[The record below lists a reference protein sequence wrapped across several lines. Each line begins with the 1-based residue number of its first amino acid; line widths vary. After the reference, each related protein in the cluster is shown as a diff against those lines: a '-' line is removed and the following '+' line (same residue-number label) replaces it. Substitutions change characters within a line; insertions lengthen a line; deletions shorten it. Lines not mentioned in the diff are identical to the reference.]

1 MAKHHPDLIM
11 CRKQP
16 GIAIGRLCEKCDGK
30 CVICDSYVRPCT
42 LVRVC
47 DECNYGSFQG
57 RCVICGGVGISDAY
71 YCKECTQQE
80 KDRDGCPKIVNLG
93 SAKTDLF
100 YERELSYMESG
111 ESNTCNNNNGV
122 IRTAQNRS
130 NSFMRKKSDPML
142 VSTIRFQ
149 MLRLFLA
156 NLQEVI
162 LGTKLAVL
170 FPAIPLAIAA
180 DYYKFERPWIF
191 ALSLLGLTPLAERV
205 SFLTEQ
211 IAYYT
216 GPTVGGLLNATC
228 GNATELIIAL
238 FALYQNKIHVLK
250 YSLMGSVL
258 SNLLLVLGTSLLCGG
273 LANLKKEQRYDRK
286 QADVNSGLLLL
297 GLLCHMLPLMFRYA
311 AQPTGVSIA
320 ESTLALSRASSV
332 VMLVAYIGYII
343 FQLKTHRQIFD
354 AQGDGHGGEDEDED
368 EEKAVIGFWSG
379 FSWLVGMTLIIA
391 LLSEY
396 VVGTVE
402 AASETWGIS
411 ISFISIILIPIVGNA
426 AEHAGAIIFAFKNK
440 LDISLGVALGSATQ
454 ISMFAVP
461 LCVVV
466 GWIMRVP
473 MDLDFSLLETG
484 CLALTI
490 LVVAFTLQ
498 DGTSHYMKGVVLC
511 LCYIAI
517 SACFFVHKIPAPL
530 DQTSANLELNS
541 TLPSLASLTPPFF
554 RDFYD
559 PILRVSKF

>member
-1 MAKHHPDLIM
+1 
-11 CRKQP
+11 
-16 GIAIGRLCEKCDGK
+16 
-30 CVICDSYVRPCT
+30 
-42 LVRVC
+42 
-47 DECNYGSFQG
+47 
-57 RCVICGGVGISDAY
+57 
-71 YCKECTQQE
+71 
-80 KDRDGCPKIVNLG
+80 
-93 SAKTDLF
+93 
-100 YERELSYMESG
+100 MESAGEFSHMENG
-111 ESNTCNNNNGV
+111 ESKALMGKESWNNG
-122 IRTAQNRS
+122 IKTAQNMS
-130 NSFMRKKSDPML
+130 TSLMRKKSDPML
-142 VSTIRFQ
+142 VSRVRFQ
-149 MLRLFLA
+149 MLRQFLA

-180 DYYKFERPWIF
+180 DFYKFGRPWIF

-238 FALYQNKIHVLK
+238 FALYRSKIHVLK
-250 YSLMGSVL
+250 YSLLGSIL
-258 SNLLLVLGTSLLCGG
+258 SNLLLVLGSSLLCGG

-286 QADVNSGLLLL
+286 QADVNSLLLLL

-311 AQPTGVSIA
+311 AAPGIFIA
-320 ESTLALSRASSV
+320 DSNLQLSRASSI
-332 VMLVAYIGYII
+332 VMLVAYIGYIF
-343 FQLKTHRQIFD
+343 FQLKTHRQIFES
-354 AQGDGHGGEDEDED
+354 QEEDEDED
-368 EEKAVIGFWSG
+368 EEKAVIGFWSA

-396 VVGTVE
+396 VVGTIE
-402 AASETWGIS
+402 AASESWGIS

-461 LCVVV
+461 LCVIV
-466 GWIMRVP
+466 GWIMGIQ

-498 DGTSHYMKGVVLC
+498 DGTSHYMKGIVLC
-511 LCYIAI
+511 LCYTAIA
-517 SACFFVHKIPAPL
+517 ACFFVHKIAAPL
-530 DQTSANLELNS
+530 DQTNVNMGHKPSSGFSA
-541 TLPSLASLTPPFF
+541 
-554 RDFYD
+554 
-559 PILRVSKF
+559 

>member
-1 MAKHHPDLIM
+1 MD
-11 CRKQP
+11 
-16 GIAIGRLCEKCDGK
+16 
-30 CVICDSYVRPCT
+30 
-42 LVRVC
+42 
-47 DECNYGSFQG
+47 
-57 RCVICGGVGISDAY
+57 
-71 YCKECTQQE
+71 KETC
-80 KDRDGCPKIVNLG
+80 
-93 SAKTDLF
+93 
-100 YERELSYMESG
+100 
-111 ESNTCNNNNGV
+111 CNNNNGV
-122 IRTAQNRS
+122 TIRTAQNMS
-130 NSFMRKKSDPML
+130 SSFMRKKSDPIL
-142 VSTIRFQ
+142 VSTIRFRI
-149 MLRLFLA
+149 LRELLA

-170 FPAIPLAIAA
+170 FPAIPLAIVA
-180 DYYKFERPWIF
+180 DFYKFGRPWIF

-211 IAYYT
+211 IAYFT

-238 FALYQNKIHVLK
+238 FALYRNKIHVLK
-250 YSLMGSVL
+250 YSLMGSIL

-273 LANLKKEQRYDRK
+273 LANLKREQRYDRK

-297 GLLCHMLPLMFRYA
+297 GLLCHMLPLMFKYA
-311 AQPTGVSIA
+311 VKPETGVSVA
-320 ESTLALSRASSV
+320 EFTLELSRASSV
-332 VMLVAYIGYII
+332 VMLVAYIGYIV

-354 AQGDGHGGEDEDED
+354 SQEEVEDED

-396 VVGTVE
+396 VVGTIE

-440 LDISLGVALGSATQ
+440 LVINHIHLSLYLYLASFDCWKPEFQDISLGVALGSATQ

-466 GWIMRVP
+466 GWIMRIK
-473 MDLDFSLLETG
+473 MDLDFNLLETG

-511 LCYIAI
+511 LCYAAI
-517 SACFFVHKIPAPL
+517 SACFFVHKVPAPL
-530 DQTSANLELNS
+530 DQTNVKSGLN
-541 TLPSLASLTPPFF
+541 PSLSA
-554 RDFYD
+554 
-559 PILRVSKF
+559 

>member
-1 MAKHHPDLIM
+1 M
-11 CRKQP
+11 
-16 GIAIGRLCEKCDGK
+16 
-30 CVICDSYVRPCT
+30 DS
-42 LVRVC
+42 
-47 DECNYGSFQG
+47 GSG
-57 RCVICGGVGISDAY
+57 
-71 YCKECTQQE
+71 
-80 KDRDGCPKIVNLG
+80 
-93 SAKTDLF
+93 
-100 YERELSYMESG
+100 ELSYME
-111 ESNTCNNNNGV
+111 NGDSKALMGKELWNGR
-122 IRTAQNRS
+122 IAQNMS
-130 NSFMRKKSDPML
+130 TSLLRKKSDPML
-142 VSTIRFQ
+142 VSRVRFQ
-149 MLRLFLA
+149 MLRQFLA

-180 DYYKFERPWIF
+180 DFYKFGRPWIF

-238 FALYQNKIHVLK
+238 FALYQSKIHVLK
-250 YSLMGSVL
+250 YSLLGSIL
-258 SNLLLVLGTSLLCGG
+258 SNLLLVLGSSLLCGG

-286 QADVNSGLLLL
+286 QADVNSLLLLL

-311 AQPTGVSIA
+311 AAPGIFVA
-320 ESTLALSRASSV
+320 DSTLQLSRASSI
-332 VMLVAYIGYII
+332 VMLVAYVGYIF
-343 FQLKTHRQIFD
+343 FQLKTHRQIFES
-354 AQGDGHGGEDEDED
+354 QEEEED
-368 EEKAVIGFWSG
+368 EEKAVIGFWSA

-396 VVGTVE
+396 VVGTIE
-402 AASETWGIS
+402 AASESWGIS

-440 LDISLGVALGSATQ
+440 LDISLGVAMGSATQ

-466 GWIMRVP
+466 GWIMGIQ

-490 LVVAFTLQ
+490 IVVAFTLQ
-498 DGTSHYMKGVVLC
+498 DGTSHYMKGIVLC
-511 LCYIAI
+511 LCYTAIA
-517 SACFFVHKIPAPL
+517 ACFFVHKIPAPL
-530 DQTSANLELNS
+530 DQTNVNLGLKPSSGFSA
-541 TLPSLASLTPPFF
+541 
-554 RDFYD
+554 
-559 PILRVSKF
+559 

>member
-1 MAKHHPDLIM
+1 M
-11 CRKQP
+11 
-16 GIAIGRLCEKCDGK
+16 
-30 CVICDSYVRPCT
+30 DSA
-42 LVRVC
+42 
-47 DECNYGSFQG
+47 G
-57 RCVICGGVGISDAY
+57 
-71 YCKECTQQE
+71 
-80 KDRDGCPKIVNLG
+80 
-93 SAKTDLF
+93 
-100 YERELSYMESG
+100 ELSHVENGG
-111 ESNTCNNNNGV
+111 ESKVLLGKESWNNSNG
-122 IRTAQNRS
+122 IRTAQNMS
-130 NSFMRKKSDPML
+130 NSLLRKKSDPML
-142 VSTIRFQ
+142 VSNVRFQ
-149 MLRLFLA
+149 MLRQFLA

-162 LGTKLAVL
+162 LGTKLALL

-180 DYYKFERPWIF
+180 DFYKFGRPWIF

-238 FALYQNKIHVLK
+238 FALCRNKIHVLK
-250 YSLMGSVL
+250 YSLLGSVL

-286 QADVNSGLLLL
+286 QADVNSLLLLL

-311 AQPTGVSIA
+311 AAPGVLIA
-320 ESTLALSRASSV
+320 DSTLQLSRASSI
-332 VMLVAYIGYII
+332 VMLVAYIGYIF
-343 FQLKTHRQIFD
+343 FQLKTHRQIFES
-354 AQGDGHGGEDEDED
+354 QEEDED

-379 FSWLVGMTLIIA
+379 FSWLVGMTLVIA

-396 VVGTVE
+396 VVGTIE
-402 AASETWGIS
+402 AASESWGIS

-466 GWIMRVP
+466 GWIMGVG

-498 DGTSHYMKGVVLC
+498 DGTSHYLKGIVLC
-511 LCYIAI
+511 LCYAAIA
-517 SACFFVHKIPAPL
+517 ACFFVHDIPAPL
-530 DQTSANLELNS
+530 DQTNGNSGLKPSSGLSLSA
-541 TLPSLASLTPPFF
+541 
-554 RDFYD
+554 
-559 PILRVSKF
+559 